1 MLARAGVVVAGRAGA
16 VLTLAHGAGVRAVLA
31 RAGLALVVVT
41 VVLVV
46 GVAVVNVVH
55 VVSVDDGGVPAV
67 GAVGV
72 LVGLSGAVLSGG
84 SHDRAPSCA
93 RGCR

>member
-1 MLARAGVVVAGRAGA
+1 MLARAGV
-16 VLTLAHGAGVRAVLA
+16 
-31 RAGLALVVVT
+31 ALVVVA

-55 VVSVDDGGVPAV
+55 VVSVDDGEVPAV

-72 LVGLSGAVLSGG
+72 LVGLSGRLPPRPDSTR
-84 SHDRAPSCA
+84 RALRRTRRWCEP
-93 RGCR
+93 RGWETPRNVTSSVTSAGELMRR

>member
-1 MLARAGVVVAGRAGA
+1 MLARAGVVVAGGAGA
-16 VLTLAHGAGVRAVLA
+16 VLALAHGAGVRAVLT
-31 RAGLALVVVT
+31 RAGVALVVVA

-55 VVSVDDGGVPAV
+55 VVSVDDGQVPAV

-84 SHDRAPSCA
+84 SYDRAPWCA

>member
-1 MLARAGVVVAGRAGA
+1 MLARADV
-16 VLTLAHGAGVRAVLA
+16 
-31 RAGLALVVVT
+31 ALVVVA

-67 GAVGV
+67 RAVGV

-84 SHDRAPSCA
+84 SHGRAPSCA
-93 RGCR
+93 RGYR